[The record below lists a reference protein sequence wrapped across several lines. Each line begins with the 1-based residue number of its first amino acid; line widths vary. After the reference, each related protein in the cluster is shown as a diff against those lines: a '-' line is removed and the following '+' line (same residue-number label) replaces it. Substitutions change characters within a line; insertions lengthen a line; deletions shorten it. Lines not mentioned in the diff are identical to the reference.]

1 MFQFFNQHSF
11 LLTGSLVLF
20 IMAIVLLRR
29 HARKAWSIW
38 GGLAVVL
45 GAGWLVLRTGAGLQ
59 LNSVADYEAAIKTG
73 RPTLVEFFSNY

>member
-11 LLTGSLVLF
+11 LLTGSFVLF
-20 IMAIVLLRR
+20 ITAIVLFRR
-29 HARKAWSIW
+29 HARKGWLIW

-59 LNSVADYEAAIKTG
+59 LNSVEDYEAAVKTG

>member
-1 MFQFFNQHSF
+1 VVQFLNQHSF
-11 LLTGSLVLF
+11 ISMGSFVLF

-29 HARKAWSIW
+29 RARRGWLIW

-45 GAGWLVLRTGAGLQ
+45 GTGWLLLRTGAGLQ
-59 LNSVADYEAAIKTG
+59 LNSVEDYEAALKTG